1 MLCRQILVS
10 RVRVRESLRESFQA
24 KFARSFRKHN
34 LNFPTFEEADMVGL
48 RSIQN
53 IIKMTNNSNA
63 ERIMRMKKLNMKTKT
78 FPFSA
83 DESKGLH
90 SIVGVTY

>member
-1 MLCRQILVS
+1 
-10 RVRVRESLRESFQA
+10 
-24 KFARSFRKHN
+24 
-34 LNFPTFEEADMVGL
+34 MVGL